1 MVKGVDERASLG
13 AQVVG
18 PKRAIVVVLSKR
30 IPDGRDGDG
39 AVLGVNRTEGM
50 LLLGLN
56 GSSILSDDSKT

>member
-1 MVKGVDERASLG
+1 MVNGVDEQASLG

-18 PKRAIVVVLSKR
+18 AKRAIVVVLSKR
-30 IPDGRDGDG
+30 MPEGRDGGG

-56 GSSILSDDSKT
+56 GSSILSDDLKT